1 MSKPKGPKEPN
12 DITRRIPKID
22 LNNIDITDVDA
33 EPEDDEW
40 LDPLIALA
48 LEQAKQRGKYGNTPS
63 TAPAM
68 LKDLDVETQ
77 LKMMD
82 YFVSQPGSTEDLVGE
97 RRILALEMDR
107 EATPDDRQRF
117 LDEIDQMIDHE
128 RINYLELPD
137 TVIPTM
143 QEMEASETGGIGKI
157 PSNQLAHGDWY
168 VPHLR
173 MSGSKQECHTRL
185 LLYACL
191 QYAHTHNLIS

>member
-1 MSKPKGPKEPN
+1 MARHLQPLLHKPLKRSVSQPKGPKEPN
-12 DITRRIPKID
+12 DITRRVPTID
-22 LNNIDITDVDA
+22 LNKIEITNVDA

-48 LEQAKQRGKYGNTPS
+48 LQQAKQRGKYGSGGTGGGTTT

-82 YFVSQPGSTEDLVGE
+82 YFVSQPGSTEDRVGE

-107 EATPDDRQRF
+107 EAATPEDRQRF
-117 LDEIDQMIDHE
+117 LDEIDQMIEYE
-128 RINYLELPD
+128 RINYLELPE
-137 TVIPTM
+137 TVVPTM
-143 QEMEASETGGIGKI
+143 QQLEASETGGIGKI

-168 VPHLR
+168 VP
-173 MSGSKQECHTRL
+173 
-185 LLYACL
+185 
-191 QYAHTHNLIS
+191 